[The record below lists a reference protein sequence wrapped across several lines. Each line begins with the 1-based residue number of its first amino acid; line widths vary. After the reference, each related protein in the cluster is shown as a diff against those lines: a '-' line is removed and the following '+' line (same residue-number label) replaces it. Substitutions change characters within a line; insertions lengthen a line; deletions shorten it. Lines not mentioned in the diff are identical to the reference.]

1 MYQTLLLATSAT
13 HLQHGHRFK
22 TPMWHNNILLFFS
35 VPYRFVTTAF
45 LFLLHNLTNPSIF
58 ICSVHFLA
66 ASIGPNFPTKGGIL
80 ERSFCATH
88 PLPRNVSTMFVC
100 LFGTSTALSFNVLEN
115 DLAAA
120 HPCTPNPNARSAVYH
135 HMYYILQRHI
145 TVLRNNQKRE
155 ERPFMLHDTFTMG
168 RLRQ

>member
-35 VPYRFVTTAF
+35 VLYRFVTTAF
-45 LFLLHNLTNPSIF
+45 LFLLHNLTSPSIF

-80 ERSFCATH
+80 ERYFAPPIPCRGMLAQCSFAF
-88 PLPRNVSTMFVC
+88 LGRVLLYLSTY
-100 LFGTSTALSFNVLEN
+100 LRTTWLQLILVLQIRTRGQ
-115 DLAAA
+115 LY
-120 HPCTPNPNARSAVYH
+120 T
-135 HMYYILQRHI
+135 I
-145 TVLRNNQKRE
+145 TCI
-155 ERPFMLHDTFTMG
+155 TFYSDI
-168 RLRQ
+168 